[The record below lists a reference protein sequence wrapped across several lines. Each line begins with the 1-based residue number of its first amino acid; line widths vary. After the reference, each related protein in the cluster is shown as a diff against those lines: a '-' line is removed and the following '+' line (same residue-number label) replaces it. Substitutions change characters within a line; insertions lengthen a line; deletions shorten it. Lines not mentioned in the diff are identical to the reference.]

1 MALRQEKAEAILRED
16 YNVRTRG
23 DCEETAQRCV
33 GVEERKKEEKRPQMT
48 SEGRSGQVLSG
59 S

>member
-33 GVEERKKEEKRPQMT
+33 GGGREKEGGEAAT
-48 SEGRSGQVLSG
+48 DDL
-59 S
+59 